1 MEYGSWREGD
11 EEGLR
16 LEKRNIACK
25 IEQKV
30 QRRPQRRR
38 AHVDGGSAAGVF
50 LDRCRR
56 AAERVEGRAGRR
68 AAALPSALGAAIV
81 AALPSA
87 PRAVPRRRAAER
99 VEGRAGRCPRV
110 VYLLRGSCDK
120 RLRCGG
126 ARLALRYHGRYEET
140 CHHRRRRGG
149 ARGRC

>member
-11 EEGLR
+11 EESLR

-56 AAERVEGRAGRR
+56 AA
-68 AAALPSALGAAIV
+68 ALPSALGAAIV
-81 AALPSA
+81 AAPPSA
-87 PRAVPRRRAAER
+87 PKAVPRPRVAER
-99 VEGRAGRCPRV
+99 VEGCADRCPRV